1 MAEGELDHLADLGHL
16 LPASADVVV
25 ADVVGSL
32 LVLALDGIALA
43 VDDGI
48 GSHDAVGARI
58 GLHDLE
64 LHRMHGGADQEE
76 VPLLD
81 GPVGLQEVGLE
92 VNVEEVAA
100 DPLDGIVQGQDV
112 DALPVRDVPA
122 CRDRHHVGEAHPQV
136 LADHLVHADVGIVAG
151 VVGEDDADGVPAL
164 LALDEDG
171 VPAEELQLLH
181 LGGAEAD
188 DRVVVVGGV
197 VHDEAVG
204 GALLDAGAQDGVLHV
219 GVLAADGFGFGFG
232 FGFGGELDL
241 GGGGVRRG
249 ARERA
254 RDGGAKGA
262 GRS

>member
-1 MAEGELDHLADLGHL
+1 MAEGELDHLPDLGHL
-16 LPASADVVV
+16 LPASADVV
-25 ADVVGSL
+25 GPL
-32 LVLALDGIALA
+32 LVLSLDGIALA

-100 DPLDGIVQGQDV
+100 DSLDGIVQGQDV

-122 CRDRHHVGEAHPQV
+122 CRDRHHVGEADPEV

-151 VVGEDDADGVPAL
+151 VVGEDDADRVPAL

-171 VPAEELQLLH
+171 VPPEQLQLLH

-232 FGFGGELDL
+232 LGGELDL
-241 GGGGVRRG
+241 GGVRRG